1 VIEPPVI
8 VPRDRRPAGHR
19 AVPLL
24 VEHDLG
30 HYPEFRAFLAV
41 TFDLSR
47 DPFGPPGLLRVGDR
61 IYQLVFFGR
70 SGRAFPAGV
79 SIDALIEGLEPLD
92 EASAERDLW
101 VILQWLVT
109 GAGRP
114 WADGALAKAGRIY
127 RIAAAG
133 NRFLDASEK

>member
-1 VIEPPVI
+1 VTELPVI
-8 VPRDRRPAGHR
+8 VPRDQRPVGHR

-24 VEHDLG
+24 AEHDLG
-30 HYPEFRAFLAV
+30 HYPEFRAFLAA
-41 TFDLSR
+41 TFDLSP

-79 SIDALIEGLEPLD
+79 SIDALVEGLEPLD
-92 EASAERDLW
+92 DATADRDLW

-114 WADGALAKAGRIY
+114 WADDALANAGRIY
-127 RIAAAG
+127 RIAAAD
-133 NRFLDASEK
+133 NRLLDASES